1 MSIKQLNASYVSAE
15 DRVVMRVTTTDDKEY
30 RLLLTR
36 AKLRELLGLLRMEQL
51 TAVAKEHLT
60 PMAADIAEFKQQFEL
75 NNAKFTAFEPA
86 SQLPLGDQPL
96 MVRKV
101 DINRQDTKEVLE
113 LHLAGKLLK
122 LPLTEEL
129 SRQIVVVLQTIAD
142 QARWD
147 LPATLPQT
155 ADEEMTS
162 SPVLPAA
169 KASQK
174 LLH

>member
-36 AKLRELLGLLRMEQL
+36 AKLRELLGLLRQEQL
-51 TAVAKEHLT
+51 TAVAKVHMT
-60 PMAADIAEFKQQFEL
+60 PMAADIAEFKQQLAL
-75 NNAKFTAFEPA
+75 NTAKFTAFEPA

-147 LPATLPQT
+147 LPTTLPQT
-155 ADEEMTS
+155 ADEEIAS
-162 SPVLPAA
+162 GSVLQTNTG
-169 KASQK
+169 SQK